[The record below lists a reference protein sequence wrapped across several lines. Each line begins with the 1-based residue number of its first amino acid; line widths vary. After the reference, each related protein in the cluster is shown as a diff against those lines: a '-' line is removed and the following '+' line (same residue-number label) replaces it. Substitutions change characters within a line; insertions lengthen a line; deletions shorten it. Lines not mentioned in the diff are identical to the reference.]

1 MVVLR
6 HSWTSGLVRASRA
19 VIACL
24 VVFALAVSIVAPGS
38 PASASPLH
46 SDDMLPLSSQLAP
59 GEPGSD
65 DKSGAGILLHAH
77 CGCHQVM
84 RAEPVA
90 FDLARISDRIVYS
103 IHVEPVASRP
113 APPLRRPPRA

>member
-6 HSWTSGLVRASRA
+6 HSWMSGPARPWRA
-19 VIACL
+19 VFACL
-24 VVFALAVSIVAPGS
+24 VALVLALSIVASGS
-38 PASASPLH
+38 SASASPLH
-46 SDDMLPLSSQLAP
+46 SDGVLPLSSQLAP

-65 DKSGAGILLHAH
+65 DTSGVGILLHAH

-90 FDLARISDRIVYS
+90 FEPARIADRIVYS
-103 IHVEPVASRP
+103 IQVEPVASRP